1 MRQLQQSDQTV
12 VVADWH
18 PQKPVQLF
26 TQRRIKF
33 NPVKMVPYVELKYIF
48 FKHGHQGI
56 SFCLNEKF
64 IQIVSKA
71 HANNFGIISST
82 LFFWRSSYL

>member
-48 FKHGHQGI
+48 FKQNA
-56 SFCLNEKF
+56 LNNTCTNRELK
-64 IQIVSKA
+64 
-71 HANNFGIISST
+71 
-82 LFFWRSSYL
+82 